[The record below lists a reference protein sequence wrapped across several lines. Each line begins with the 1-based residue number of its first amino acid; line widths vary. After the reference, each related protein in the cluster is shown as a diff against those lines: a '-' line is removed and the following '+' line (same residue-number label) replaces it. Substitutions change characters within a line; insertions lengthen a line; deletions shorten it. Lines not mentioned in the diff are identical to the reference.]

1 MSSDDDRAHRLSRY
15 SGWILLVF
23 IGVLL
28 PLWGFGALADGLRDG
43 ETFTFDVPLLQAAHS
58 IANARVDQAFLII
71 TSLGYVRGVV
81 PVDAIL
87 VLVLALAKRPREA
100 VFAGISILGSLVL
113 NLAVKHSFERARPS
127 LWETLVHET
136 SYSFPSGH
144 AMASMTLGWVA
155 VLLCWSKQ
163 SRIGWRLRWPV
174 TCVAATFVLLVGL
187 SRIYLGAHY
196 PSDILAG
203 WTAASV
209 WVIGVYVLTFYGAES
224 PVSNKNPSSISTWS
238 QWD

>member
-1 MSSDDDRAHRLSRY
+1 MSSVDDRAHRLSRY
-15 SGWILLVF
+15 GGWILLVF
-23 IGVLL
+23 VGVLL

-43 ETFTFDVPLLQAAHS
+43 ETFTFDTPLLQAVHS
-58 IANARVDQAFLII
+58 IANARLDQAFLTI
-71 TSLGYVRGVV
+71 TSLGYLRGVV

-87 VLVLALAKRPREA
+87 VLGLALARRPRDA

-127 LWETLVHET
+127 LWESLVHET

-144 AMASMTLGWVA
+144 AMASMTLGWVV

-174 TCVAATFVLLVGL
+174 TCLATTFVLLVGL

-209 WVIGVYVLTFYGAES
+209 WVIGVYVLTFYGAEIH
-224 PVSNKNPSSISTWS
+224 VSKNDAFPISA
-238 QWD
+238 WDHRD